1 LFFNERILKNKGII
15 PDNINVIPM
24 YIPRIN
30 NQQSNGCAIA
40 VDINNKENEA
50 MHLCKLVCDS

>member
-15 PDNINVIPM
+15 ADNINVIPM

-40 VDINNKENEA
+40 VHINNEENEA